1 MKNDMTNLYAF
12 VPFSIIIFLLYGT
25 FLFIGRNGVLDEE
38 KCSFLNYN
46 ASEQIQGNRF
56 KFSDRFKS
64 FVWNKGTAVVLFV
77 NYLIIMIT
85 LLVIDPNGK
94 WGFPSLGNYVIIALF
109 IVYPI
114 VCVMTWL
121 SGTFDSMIGLP
132 ILHNV
137 LYSSIKEYKDSG
149 IQVKGID
156 DFDFTFLL
164 EKFSLRDTKT
174 IQQFVESIGGN
185 NMFYITS
192 TGEKAGGEKA
202 ESEKK
207 ADGEKLKKD
216 RFVRLLLKVLVDK
229 FYIGNGVFFILMNI
243 FLIYCVLIL
252 NDKFIFTP
260 EKMNVDA
267 DVEIDRSPVTDA
279 DEKIS
284 NAKKQANDK
293 KSEVDIDV
301 NNVDVNNLF
310 SKDAIPDNL
319 NADNLTNFDK
329 INI

>member
-25 FLFIGRNGVLDEE
+25 FLFIGRNDVLDEE
-38 KCSFLNYN
+38 ECSFLNDN
-46 ASEQIQGNRF
+46 ASEQIQENRF
-56 KFSDRFKS
+56 KFFDRFCS
-64 FVWNKGTAVVLFV
+64 FVFNMGTAVVFFV

-94 WGFPSLGNYVIIALF
+94 WGFPSLGNYAIIAS
-109 IVYPI
+109 IVYFI
-114 VCVMTWL
+114 MFYMTRF
-121 SGTFDSMIGLP
+121 SATFDSMIGLP

-137 LYSSIKEYKDSG
+137 LYSSIKEFKDSG
-149 IQVKGID
+149 IQVKHID
-156 DFDFTFLL
+156 GFDFTFLL

-185 NMFYITS
+185 NMFYIPS
-192 TGEKAGGEKA
+192 TEEKAGGEKA
-202 ESEKK
+202 DE
-207 ADGEKLKKD
+207 EKLKKD
-216 RFVRLLLKVLVDK
+216 KFVRSLLKVLVDK

-243 FLIYCVLIL
+243 FVIYCVLIL

-267 DVEIDRSPVTDA
+267 GVEIDRSPVTDT
-279 DEKIS
+279 DKKIS

-301 NNVDVNNLF
+301 NNVDVNNLL
-310 SKDAIPDNL
+310 SKGAIPDNL

>member
-1 MKNDMTNLYAF
+1 
-12 VPFSIIIFLLYGT
+12 
-25 FLFIGRNGVLDEE
+25 
-38 KCSFLNYN
+38 
-46 ASEQIQGNRF
+46 
-56 KFSDRFKS
+56 
-64 FVWNKGTAVVLFV
+64 
-77 NYLIIMIT
+77 MIT
-85 LLVIDPNGK
+85 LLVIDTNGK

-114 VCVMTWL
+114 VGVITRF

-149 IQVKGID
+149 IHVDGIKG
-156 DFDFTFLL
+156 FDFTFLL

-185 NMFYITS
+185 NMFYIPS
-192 TGEKAGGEKA
+192 TEEKAGGE
-202 ESEKK
+202 K

-252 NDKFIFTP
+252 NDKFIFTY
-260 EKMNVDA
+260 EKMTIDAGVD
-267 DVEIDRSPVTDA
+267 IDLSPVTNA
-279 DEKIS
+279 DQKIS
-284 NAKKQANDK
+284 NVKNELNDK

-301 NNVDVNNLF
+301 NNVDVNNLL
-310 SKDAIPDNL
+310 SKDAIPDSL
-319 NADNLTNFDK
+319 NTDNLTNFDK